1 MVNMIVKFAACCRAS
16 GLMVSTSEVLNA
28 VSHTQLVSF
37 TDESLFKAA
46 LKTNFAKSRRD
57 QGLFDRLYDFFFHEI
72 ALEVEKLESEQIRE
86 SGFENLMDDMIENL
100 RDKEEKDDMDKAII
114 DFLTGDPIAFLTKL
128 TQIRTSENTNSQVLK
143 SNMDSLSKRLSVMIK
158 LNKMKERITGPL
170 PGEEQGGGRGEGR
183 RIGAAVRKQIED
195 RLETARGM
203 LSEDPRPTNESIKQ
217 VKSKE
222 NEDQGLGERPF
233 SSFSQEEI
241 EKMRHVIDH
250 LARKLKDIVS
260 RRFRAR
266 RKGVIDVKKTLRRA
280 GRYQGIPIEI
290 IFKQRSP
297 RKGKIV
303 VFCDVSGSVWSSAR
317 YMLNMLYSLHEC
329 FNQIK
334 SYVFVSA
341 LMDVTEAFEKNKIDD
356 AIKKVM
362 THEKIRHQELTDYG
376 ETLLQFKND
385 HMHVLTKKTT
395 LIILGDGRSNYM
407 NPREKILAE
416 MRDKCRRL
424 IWLNP
429 EPERFWYTGDSEM
442 LKYKAYCHEIRPCR
456 NLNQLMEFVEELVL

>member
-1 MVNMIVKFAACCRAS
+1 MVNMIIKFAACCRAS
-16 GLMVSTSEVLNA
+16 GLLVSTSEVLDA
-28 VSHTQLVSF
+28 VSHIKLISV
-37 TDESLFKAA
+37 TDENLFKAA
-46 LKTNFAKSRRD
+46 LKTNFVKSRRD
-57 QGLFDRLYDFFFHEI
+57 QGLFDRLYAFFFHEI
-72 ALEVEKLESEQIRE
+72 NLDVENMEAEQIQDN
-86 SGFENLMDDMIENL
+86 GFEKQMADIIENL
-100 RDKEEKDDMDKAII
+100 RDREGEDDIDRAII
-114 DFLTGDPIAFLTKL
+114 DFLSGDPISYLDHITR
-128 TQIRTSENTNSQVLK
+128 IRTSEKTNSQVLK

-158 LNKMKERITGPL
+158 LNRMKERVMGPL
-170 PGEEQGGGRGEGR
+170 PDAEEGDGQRLG
-183 RIGAAVRKQIED
+183 VRKHID
-195 RLETARGM
+195 KRLETARAM
-203 LSEDPRPTNESIKQ
+203 LSEDPRPENESIKQ
-217 VKSKE
+217 VKSKDRG
-222 NEDQGLGERPF
+222 DQSLGEQPF
-233 SSFSQEEI
+233 TSFSQEEI

-334 SYVFVSA
+334 SFVFVSA
-341 LMDVTEAFEKNKIDD
+341 LMDVTEVFEKNKIDE

-362 THEKIRHQELTDYG
+362 THEQIRHQELTDYG
-376 ETLLQFKND
+376 ETLLQFKKD

-442 LKYKAYCHEIRPCR
+442 SKYKAYCHEIRPCR
-456 NLNQLMEFVEELVL
+456 NLNQLMEFIEELVL